1 MSFLGCFFFK
11 KKKRKKDVMC
21 FEGAPQGNPQW
32 RKRSIDRGNE
42 KNKNKKINKHKG
54 CQQDKGGLWL
64 VGDF

>member
-1 MSFLGCFFFK
+1 
-11 KKKRKKDVMC
+11 MC

-32 RKRSIDRGNE
+32 RKPSIDRGNE